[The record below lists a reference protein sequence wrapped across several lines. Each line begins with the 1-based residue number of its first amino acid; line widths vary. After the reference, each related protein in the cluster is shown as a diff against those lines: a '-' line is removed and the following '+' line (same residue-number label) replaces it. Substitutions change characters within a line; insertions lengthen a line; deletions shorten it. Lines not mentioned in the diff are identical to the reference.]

1 MMTAPTTGP
10 NFGRLAVALA
20 CATLVATTMSTTSTA
35 FAAAPAKK
43 AASATVMDENVVRS
57 EHSQALSQALKG
69 DVKGGLRALRALAKK
84 SLPKGEADR
93 VQMSIGRLSYE
104 LGDYGDALDAYD
116 KVDKKGPSY
125 LESLEE
131 SAWAEFRNDE
141 TPNALAKLKTVTSPA
156 FKGQVRSEPFF
167 LQGLAQLR
175 VCDFKSVFK
184 TLDLFKDR
192 FSSDVKSL
200 EASSLPSDKAKL
212 KEIGNTV
219 QKLNLVE
226 AETIQRLYL
235 DENGKKRSGSP
246 AKIKKGS
253 DQLSFPTTE
262 DEELW
267 MDELEGFQVTTKGCL
282 EIDNDMGVAKSV
294 ARGVAK

>member
-1 MMTAPTTGP
+1 MMNASSTAPKSGK
-10 NFGRLAVALA
+10 LAVALA
-20 CATLVATTMSTTSTA
+20 CAALVVSTSAIATN
-35 FAAAPAKK
+35 AAYAAGPTKK
-43 AASATVMDENVVRS
+43 AAVMSESSARA
-57 EHSQALSQALKG
+57 EHREALSLALRG
-69 DVKGGLRALRALAKK
+69 DVKGGLRALKALSKK
-84 SLPKGEADR
+84 SLPSAEADR
-93 VQMSIGRLSYE
+93 IQMSIGRLAYE
-104 LGDYGDALDAYD
+104 TGDYAGAVSAYD
-116 KVDKKGPSY
+116 KVDKKGSSY

-131 SAWAEFRNDE
+131 AAWAEFRNDE
-141 TPNALAKLKTVTSPA
+141 TPKALAKLKTVTSPA

-184 TLDLFKDR
+184 TIDMFKTR
-192 FSSDVKSL
+192 FTEDVKTL
-200 EASSLPSDKAKL
+200 EASSLSSDKTKL

-246 AKIKKGS
+246 ARIKKGS

-294 ARGVAK
+294 AQGAGK